1 MGKKVYVNCELE
13 WAKLRPEDRDMGPQD
28 GSDMAKNF
36 DDKKG
41 VYVVNCLV
49 DDGCV
54 CASVCFYVVGAAFE
68 LACYIVG
75 LSVCDVFVCL

>member
-36 DDKKG
+36 DEAIKA
-41 VYVVNCLV
+41 VNAALV
-49 DDGCV
+49 PTRISSQVKDILDDPSCT
-54 CASVCFYVVGAAFE
+54 
-68 LACYIVG
+68 G
-75 LSVCDVFVCL
+75 LTSEVRKDLVLF